1 MMGWNSF
8 KYAQSMSK
16 KYTHPDVD
24 VSILSII
31 YTCFFHLCMCT
42 INQAMFQ
49 LFVLKVE
56 D

>member
-31 YTCFFHLCMCT
+31 Y
-42 INQAMFQ
+42 MF
-49 LFVLKVE
+49 LSLVHVHH
-56 D
+56 